1 MQKHTLF
8 SDNQNSPYEAICFDM
23 DGVVVDTQFTVT
35 SFWQK
40 LATEYA
46 LTLAQDDFDQHIYG
60 CSASHTLA
68 TLFPSLSKLQQEEV
82 YARLE
87 RYEQQVAYQEIP
99 GAVALLR
106 QLQAAHLPLALVT
119 SAHRWKVESVLKQLG
134 LEQVFAAQ
142 ITAHDIARGK
152 PDPACY
158 VYAAQALGGKH
169 PSRCL
174 VFEDAPSGVKA
185 ARAAGME
192 CCGVREAS
200 TARVL
205 LDVGASIVIPD
216 LTSVVVA
223 FPPSLARDAERSLLL
238 HLLIG
243 TEWRLPFVTERRER

>member
-8 SDNQNSPYEAICFDM
+8 SDYQNSPYEAICFDM
-23 DGVVVDTQFTVT
+23 DGVIVDTQFTVT
-35 SFWQK
+35 SFWQQ

-46 LTLAQDDFDQHIYG
+46 LTLTQDDFDHHIYG
-60 CSASHTLA
+60 CSASHTLE
-68 TLFPSLSKLQQEEV
+68 TLFPLLSKLQQEEV
-82 YARLE
+82 HVKLE
-87 RYEQQVAYQEIP
+87 QYEQHAAYQEIP
-99 GAVALLR
+99 GAVALLW
-106 QLQAAHLPLALVT
+106 QLHAAHLPLALVT
-119 SAHRWKVESVLKQLG
+119 SAHRWKVERVLEQLG
-134 LEQVFAAQ
+134 LEKIFTAQ
-142 ITAHDIARGK
+142 ITAHDVTRGK

-158 VYAAQALGGKH
+158 VRAAQALGKH

-174 VFEDAPSGVKA
+174 VFEDAKSGVQA

-205 LDVGASIVIPD
+205 LDAGASIVIPS

-223 FPPSLARDAERSLLL
+223 FPPSLATGTERSPLL

-243 TEWRLPFVTERRER
+243 TERRLPFVKERRER